1 MTIEQSANPERKS
14 LRRFVPWLVAAAALA
29 VYLWTLDPWVSR
41 SNLLQVA
48 RTSGWTW
55 QDELAGPL
63 YWLVIYPLRWLPV
76 RLIPVAV
83 NLFSTLCAVLSLALL
98 ARSVMLLPHDRTH
111 EQRQNEKS
119 EFSLL
124 SIRMAWLPPV
134 LAALVCGLQITFWQ
148 NATVAGSTW
157 PAGSSNEMFDL
168 LLFAYILRCVLESR
182 IDEERPWLTRASFV
196 YGLSITN
203 NWAMIGF
210 FPLFLT
216 ALVWIRGLAF
226 FNPRFLGRVFLWGL
240 AGLLLYLL
248 LPLVQSMAD
257 ISKRPFWEGL
267 TENLKTQRYA
277 LATLPFNKQR
287 VLSGAGLW
295 VVGLSSLLPVLMMSI
310 RWPSSFGDPSRIG
323 VAISTFVLQVAHAA
337 LLLLCVWVAL
347 GSALS
352 PNHLLWVPGLTFY
365 YLGALSIGYFAGYF
379 LLVFNNPTVR
389 SRRTPG
395 CVRLTNNAV
404 QVAVWLLLFLVPA
417 LLVARNLP
425 QIREANGPM
434 FRQYAAALAQ
444 KAPQERTV
452 FLSDDPVRLFLLRS
466 FFVRNESSQNYL
478 FVETKALDKLDYHRF
493 LLKKHPGRWPVDLR
507 YQELYSSALVQL
519 LGDVAASNQV
529 YYLHP
534 SFGFFFEAFYHEPH
548 GMVYQLNAY
557 PTNVLLAPPLSEAV
571 LDGNEAFWAKV
582 REDALEP
589 LLGVIAPATPRKT
602 SALMEKAVKKL
613 HLVTEPNGDAALLGT
628 LYSSALVAWGDELQ
642 KSGRYAKA
650 AGAFELAQQLNPD
663 NVVAT
668 INLACNKSLQAG
680 TRIPPIDPKSLEDQ
694 FGKYRTWGDV
704 INANGP
710 FDDPGFC
717 FEQGRVFARGGLYRQ
732 AANQFARAKTLAP
745 GNLHARLML
754 AQIYLM
760 GRMPDEA
767 LKLVKEIH
775 AQPDVAGLGRTNRA
789 ALLSVE
795 TSALLAKNDLTAAE
809 AAIQAAAKEYP
820 GADDLL
826 STVADVFIRNGRYT
840 NALPY
845 LDQQIKIAPNNPA
858 ALRAKG
864 YVFLQTGAFT
874 EAIDPLT
881 RVLALETN
889 KFAQDHVAGQTNKFS
904 REFYETLLNRAIAYR
919 FSDRLEEAK
928 SDYEG
933 VRNFAPRMFQ
943 IFDGLGEIAWRQH
956 DTNAAIK
963 NYQLYLSNS
972 PDNPEEVKTVKARLK
987 ELNAGSP

>member
-1 MTIEQSANPERKS
+1 MEQSANPERKS
-14 LRRFVPWLVAAAALA
+14 LRRFVPWLVAGGALA
-29 VYLWTLDPWVSR
+29 IYLWTLDPWVSP

-55 QDELAGPL
+55 QEELSGPL
-63 YWLVIYPLRWLPV
+63 YWLVTYPLRWLPA
-76 RLIPVAV
+76 RLIPLAL

-124 SIRMAWLPPV
+124 TIRMAWLPPV
-134 LAALVCGLQITFWQ
+134 LAALVCGLQISFWQ
-148 NATVAGSTW
+148 NATVAESTW

-182 IDEERPWLTRASFV
+182 VDEDRPWLTRASFV

-216 ALVWIRGLAF
+216 ALIWLRGLAF
-226 FNPRFLGRVFLWGL
+226 FNPRFLARVFLWGL

-248 LPLVQSMAD
+248 LPLVQSLAD
-257 ISKRPFWEGL
+257 ISKRPFWDGL

-277 LATLPFNKQR
+277 LATLPFSKQR

-295 VVGLSSLLPVLMMSI
+295 VVGLSSLLPVLMLSI
-310 RWPSSFGDPSRIG
+310 RWPSSFGDPSKIG

-337 LLLLCVWVAL
+337 LLLLCIWVAL

-379 LLVFNNPTVR
+379 LLVFNNPAVR

-395 CVRLTNNAV
+395 YVRLINNAV
-404 QVAVWLLLFLVPA
+404 HAAVWLLLFLVPA

-444 KAPQERTV
+444 RVPQERAV

-466 FFVRNESSQNYL
+466 FFVHHERSQDYL
-478 FVETKALDKLDYHRF
+478 FVETGALEKLDYHRF
-493 LLKKHPGRWPVDLR
+493 LLKQHPGRWPVDLR
-507 YQELYSSALVQL
+507 YQEFYSSALIQL
-519 LGDVAASNQV
+519 LGKVAASNRV

-534 SFGFFFEAFYHEPH
+534 SFGFFFEAYYAEPH
-548 GMVYQLNAY
+548 GMVYQLSDY
-557 PTNVLLAPPLSEAV
+557 PTNSLLAPPLSEAV
-571 LDGNEAFWAKV
+571 LDENEAFWAKV

-589 LLGVIAPATPRKT
+589 LQDVIAPPTPRKT
-602 SALMEKAVKKL
+602 SALMQKAVTKL
-613 HLVTEPNGDAALLGT
+613 HLMAEPNGDAALLGT
-628 LYSSALVAWGDELQ
+628 LYSRALVAWGAELQ
-642 KSGRYAKA
+642 KNGRYTKA

-680 TRIPPIDPKSLEDQ
+680 TQIPPIDPKSLEDQ

-704 INANGP
+704 IKANGP

-717 FEQGRVFARGGLYRQ
+717 YEQGRVFVRGGLYRQ

-754 AQIYLM
+754 TQIYLM
-760 GRMPDEA
+760 GRMPDQA

-775 AQPDVAGLGRTNRA
+775 AQPEVAGLSQTNRA

-795 TSALLAKNDLTAAE
+795 ISTRLAQNDLTAAE
-809 AAIQAAAKEYP
+809 AAIQAAVKEYP
-820 GADDLL
+820 GAGDL
-826 STVADVFIRNGRYT
+826 VATATGVLISNGRYT

-845 LDQQIKIAPNNPA
+845 IEQQLKTSPNSPE
-858 ALRAKG
+858 ALRAEG
-864 YVFLQTGAFT
+864 FVCLQLGKF
-874 EAIDPLT
+874 EQAIDPLS
-881 RVLALETN
+881 RVIAMETKGVSPEQLAAKTN
-889 KFAQDHVAGQTNKFS
+889 RFS
-904 REFYETLLNRAIAYR
+904 REFYEAKLNRAIAYLR
-919 FSDRLEEAK
+919 TDRLDEAT
-928 SDYEG
+928 SDYEE
-933 VRNFAPRMFQ
+933 VQKIAPRMFQ
-943 IFDGLGEIAWRQH
+943 IFYGLAKIADRKG
-956 DTNAAIK
+956 DTNAAIR
-963 NYQLYLSNS
+963 NYQQYLANS
-972 PDNPEEVKTVKARLK
+972 PDNPEEVKSVKARLK